1 MCAHQNGE
9 INMSRKFH
17 VTRYLHGL
25 YKGVT
30 PPGGSSLRSRRL
42 EIVGARKNERTRGR
56 HARGEGVCLSRARSF
71 LGLLGRLREEGKQGW
86 GSEEN
91 NTLTGL
97 AKTPV
102 RLSLTS
108 RSQVGFRK

>member
-17 VTRYLHGL
+17 VIRYLYGL

-30 PPGGSSLRSRRL
+30 PPGG
-42 EIVGARKNERTRGR
+42 VACVAGARKNERARGR

-97 AKTPV
+97 ANTPA
-102 RLSLTS
+102 R
-108 RSQVGFRK
+108 